1 MHNCEHYIESIYYQ
15 LEQTARY
22 CRYLGSQIF
31 QKLDMPVS
39 MDEFVTMDTISLND
53 GMCQRELAKLILKDR
68 ANTGRILNSLEEKGY
83 IERFVDTKNNRLVRK
98 MRLTPEGREIT
109 TKFSKVLR
117 EYIEKLP
124 KVLSKNDKFEIMES
138 LKRFREGLELEVEMK
153 I

>member
-39 MDEFVTMDTISLND
+39 MDEFVTMDTINLND

-109 TKFSKVLR
+109 TKVSKVLR

-124 KVLSKNDKFEIMES
+124 KILSENDKFEIMES
-138 LKRFREGLELEVEMK
+138 LKRFRESLEQEVEMK

>member
-68 ANTGRILNSLEEKGY
+68 ANTGRILNSLEEKSY

-109 TKFSKVLR
+109 TKVSKVLR

-124 KVLSKNDKFEIMES
+124 KVLSENDKFEIMES
-138 LKRFREGLELEVEMK
+138 LKRFREGLEQEVEMK

>member
-109 TKFSKVLR
+109 TKVSKVLR

-124 KVLSKNDKFEIMES
+124 KVLYENDKFEIMES
-138 LKRFREGLELEVEMK
+138 LKRFREGLEQEVEMK

>member
-109 TKFSKVLR
+109 TKVSKVLR

-138 LKRFREGLELEVEMK
+138 LKRFREGLEQEVEMK

>member
-1 MHNCEHYIESIYYQ
+1 MRNCEHYIESIYYQ

-39 MDEFVTMDTISLND
+39 MDEFTAMDTISLND

-109 TKFSKVLR
+109 AKVSKILR

-124 KVLSKNDKFEIMES
+124 KVLSENDKFEIMES
-138 LKRFREGLELEVEMK
+138 LKRFREGLEQEVEMK

>member
-1 MHNCEHYIESIYYQ
+1 MYNCEHYIESIYYQ
-15 LEQTARY
+15 LEQTAKY

-31 QKLDMPVS
+31 QKLDLPVS
-39 MDEFVTMDTISLND
+39 MDEFVAMDTISLND

-109 TKFSKVLR
+109 AKVSKILR

-124 KVLSKNDKFEIMES
+124 KVLSENDKFEIMES
-138 LKRFREGLELEVEMK
+138 LKRFREGLEQEVEMK

>member
-109 TKFSKVLR
+109 TKVSKVLR

-124 KVLSKNDKFEIMES
+124 KVLSENDKFEIMES
-138 LKRFREGLELEVEMK
+138 LKKFREGLEQEVEMK

>member
-53 GMCQRELAKLILKDR
+53 GMCQRELANLILKDR

-83 IERFVDTKNNRLVRK
+83 IERRCFQFGNV
-98 MRLTPEGREIT
+98 
-109 TKFSKVLR
+109 
-117 EYIEKLP
+117 
-124 KVLSKNDKFEIMES
+124 
-138 LKRFREGLELEVEMK
+138 
-153 I
+153 

>member
-109 TKFSKVLR
+109 TKVSKVLR

-124 KVLSKNDKFEIMES
+124 KVLSENDKFEIMES
-138 LKRFREGLELEVEMK
+138 LKRFRKGLEQEVEMK

>member
-31 QKLDMPVS
+31 QKLNMPVS
-39 MDEFVTMDTISLND
+39 LDEFVTMDTISLND

-109 TKFSKVLR
+109 TKVSKVLR

-124 KVLSKNDKFEIMES
+124 KVLSENDKFEIMES
-138 LKRFREGLELEVEMK
+138 LKRFREGLEQEVEMK

>member
-109 TKFSKVLR
+109 TKVSKVLR

-124 KVLSKNDKFEIMES
+124 KVLSENDKFEIMES
-138 LKRFREGLELEVEMK
+138 LKRFREGLEQEVEMT

>member
-98 MRLTPEGREIT
+98 MRLTPKGREIT
-109 TKFSKVLR
+109 TKVSKVLR

-124 KVLSKNDKFEIMES
+124 KVLSENDKFEIMES
-138 LKRFREGLELEVEMK
+138 LKRFREGLEQEVEMK

>member
-109 TKFSKVLR
+109 TKVSKVLR

-124 KVLSKNDKFEIMES
+124 KVLSENDKFEIMES
-138 LKRFREGLELEVEMK
+138 LKRFREGLEQEIEMK